1 MYGLRGAAFRAAAA
15 GHRTE
20 RSERRT
26 SAPKAEARTEQICG
40 PHGPGAASCGHPGQ
54 IQPQEPHSPPVRPTF
69 GNPAPITGLCAPRN
83 RPQATGQ
90 PPAQH
95 RRPAGRQ
102 PSPAAAPYAANSAA
116 TRYRGPR
123 SRPEHRI
130 PAPAKQPPAQQPRHG
145 RPHTK
150 KGLPASAAD
159 PVRAARGRYLF
170 FLSQKCTTM
179 PQLMSAILS
188 RKRIFDDERDPVLLP
203 AASRCVTVLY

>member
-1 MYGLRGAAFRAAAA
+1 MYGLRGAAFRGRSCGTQERAAD
-15 GHRTE
+15 
-20 RSERRT
+20 
-26 SAPKAEARTEQICG
+26 SAPKAEARTEQNCG
-40 PHGPGAASCGHPGQ
+40 PHGPGAAPCGRPGQ

-102 PSPAAAPYAANSAA
+102 SSPAAAPYAANSAA
-116 TRYRGPR
+116 TRYRAAKPPR
-123 SRPEHRI
+123 APNSRTGKA
-130 PAPAKQPPAQQPRHG
+130 APGTAVPTWP
-145 RPHTK
+145 PHTK

-159 PVRAARGRYLF
+159 PARAARGRYLF